1 MFSLEQLRIFV
12 SAADEGS
19 FSACARKLGKV
30 QSAISHSISTLEL
43 DLNVELF
50 DRSSRHP
57 RLTPAGEH
65 LLRLARGLLVQ
76 ANELENTAK
85 SIYQQQE
92 TRLTVA
98 ADDGLLLP
106 QVFDVLKQ
114 VELQFP
120 SVELELLSLPSTDI
134 ALEVAAG
141 KLDLGMMFS
150 EIEAIKPIDFCYVG
164 RIDYIAVCHPEHALA
179 ALNRVSL
186 TDLLPHRQ
194 IAVRGRAQRE
204 SQLLL
209 SIASKTWW
217 CSSYSKVLALVNRNV
232 GWAYLPRFMVAA
244 QLTNGQLKTLPVSFD
259 HVSWSV
265 PVDLV
270 FRRGAQHGPV
280 VSYLIR
286 QLQTVFAAPKIN

>member
-1 MFSLEQLRIFV
+1 M
-12 SAADEGS
+12 
-19 FSACARKLGKV
+19 
-30 QSAISHSISTLEL
+30 
-43 DLNVELF
+43 
-50 DRSSRHP
+50 
-57 RLTPAGEH
+57 
-65 LLRLARGLLVQ
+65 
-76 ANELENTAK
+76 ENTAK

-114 VELQFP
+114 VEQQFP

-134 ALEVAAG
+134 AQEVAAG

-164 RIDYIAVCHPEHALA
+164 NIEYVAVCHPQSVLA
-179 ALNRVSL
+179 ALHSISL
-186 TDLLPHRQ
+186 TELLPHRQ

-244 QLTNGQLKTLPVSFD
+244 QLTNGQLHALPVSFD

-280 VSYLIR
+280 VSFFIE
-286 QLQTVFAAPKIN
+286 QLKRLYSTI